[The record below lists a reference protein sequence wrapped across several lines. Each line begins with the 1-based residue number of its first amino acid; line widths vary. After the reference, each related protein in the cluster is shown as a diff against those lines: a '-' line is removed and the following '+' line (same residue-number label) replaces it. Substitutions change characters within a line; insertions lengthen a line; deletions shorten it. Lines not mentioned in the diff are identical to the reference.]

1 MSLGRKKPDPEQL
14 EEATEDAQ
22 LFLKWGAELQRSVA
36 QSVAGVM
43 VRGARAVPVGNSPGA
58 VTRPATSGAN
68 ALMGLSIKNVSYA
81 QPCTVH
87 LYDGESVEDGDLL
100 LEIELSPSES
110 SREWF
115 GLAGISLQRGLVY
128 HDPSGQTTGS
138 VFLRGSDY

>member
-1 MSLGRKKPDPEQL
+1 MSLGRKKAEEPPT
-14 EEATEDAQ
+14 EATDEAQ
-22 LFLKWGAELQRSVA
+22 WFLKWGAELQRSLA
-36 QSVAGVM
+36 QSDAGVM
-43 VRGARAVPVGNSPGA
+43 VRGARAVPVGKSPGA

-68 ALMGLSIKNVSYA
+68 ALMGLSLKNTSDMTF
-81 QPCTVH
+81 CTVR
-87 LYDGESVEDGDLL
+87 LYDGESVADGELV

-110 SREWF
+110 AREWF

>member
-1 MSLGRKKPDPEQL
+1 MGRKKDEPAVPT
-14 EEATEDAQ
+14 EATDEAQ
-22 LFLKWGAELQRSVA
+22 WFLKWGAELQRSLA

-58 VTRPATSGAN
+58 ITRPATSGAN
-68 ALMGLSIKNVSYA
+68 ALMGLSLKNTSYE
-81 QPCTVH
+81 QPCTVY
-87 LYDGESVEDGDLL
+87 LYDGESVADGELV

-110 SREWF
+110 AREWF

-128 HDPSGQTTGS
+128 HDPDGRTIGS